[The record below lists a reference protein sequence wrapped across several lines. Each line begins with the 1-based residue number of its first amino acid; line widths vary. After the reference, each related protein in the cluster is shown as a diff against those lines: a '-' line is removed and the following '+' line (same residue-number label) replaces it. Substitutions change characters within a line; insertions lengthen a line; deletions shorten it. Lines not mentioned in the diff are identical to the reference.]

1 MADTA
6 VAVKQPS
13 QKAVAVK
20 NFQAVMN
27 NSYYQ
32 TLLENTMKENKGAFT
47 TSLMELFTSD
57 PQLMQCDPNALMS
70 EAVKAAGLRL
80 PINKQLGQAYIIV
93 FKNKDKETGQ
103 LVPTPT
109 LVIGTKGYVNLAL
122 RTNKYI
128 NINKGTVYEGE
139 FKGYNKITGALDI
152 SGEKTSD
159 VPVGYFA
166 YIKLKSGFEK
176 IYYMTLDGVCKFAK
190 KYAPTVKYADITW
203 QGLKELAIKQSVN
216 DSGGGQGWYGG
227 FQDMAEKTVLR
238 QLLSKWGE
246 LSVDAEK
253 IINSDENPTA
263 LQQRDAEFAEAKE
276 VLVVD
281 SETGEINPPQPTN
294 KTEAA
299 NLPPSPENTV
309 NASAD
314 NTAKPSDNPFK

>member
-6 VAVKQPS
+6 ISTVKQPS
-13 QKAVAVK
+13 TKAVAVK
-20 NFQAVMN
+20 NFQTVMN

-80 PINKQLGQAYIIV
+80 PINKQLGQAYIVV
-93 FKNKDKETGQ
+93 FKNKDKATGQ

-109 LVIGTKGYVNLAL
+109 LIIGTRGYINLAL
-122 RTNKYI
+122 RTNKYV

-139 FKGYNKITGALDI
+139 FRGFDKITGALDI

-166 YIKLKSGFEK
+166 YIKSKSGFEK
-176 IYYMTLDGVCKFAK
+176 IMYMTLDDVCKFAK
-190 KYAPTVKYADITW
+190 NFSPTVKFSKTTW
-203 QGLKELAIKQSVN
+203 QGLKEIAVKQSVQGE
-216 DSGGGQGWYGG
+216 GGGLGWYAG

-238 QLLSKWGE
+238 QLLTKWGE
-246 LSVDAEK
+246 LSVDAEQV
-253 IINSDENPTA
+253 INADERPTA
-263 LQQRDAEFAEAKE
+263 LQQRDAEFADAKE
-276 VLVVD
+276 VLTVD
-281 SETGEINPPQPTN
+281 GSTGEIHAASS
-294 KTEAA
+294 TE
-299 NLPPSPENTV
+299 
-309 NASAD
+309 D
-314 NTAKPSDNPFK
+314 NTQDLQAPAAQDDTFKL

>member
-1 MADTA
+1 MAETA
-6 VAVKQPS
+6 VAKQPS
-13 QKAVAVK
+13 QKALAVK
-20 NFQAVMN
+20 NFQLVMN

-32 TLLENTMKENKGAFT
+32 TLLLDTMKESKGVFT
-47 TSLMELFTSD
+47 TSLMEMFTSD
-57 PQLMQCDPNALMS
+57 AQLMSCDPNEIMM
-70 EAVKAAGLRL
+70 EAVKAASLRL
-80 PINKQLGQAYIIV
+80 PINKQLGQAYILV
-93 FKNKDKETGQ
+93 FNNKIKGTNKYK
-103 LVPTPT
+103 PTPT

-122 RTNKYI
+122 RTNKYT

-139 FKGYNKITGALDI
+139 FRGYNKITGALDI

-176 IYYMTLDGVCKFAK
+176 IYYMTLDEVCKFAK

-203 QGLKELAIKQSVN
+203 QGLKDLAIKQSVN

-227 FQDMAEKTVLR
+227 FQDMAEKTALR

-246 LSVDAEK
+246 LSVDVEK

-263 LQQRDAEFAEAKE
+263 LQQRDAEFAEAKK
-276 VLVVD
+276 VVIVD
-281 SETGEINPPQPTN
+281 AETGEINPPQPTN

-299 NLPPSPENTV
+299 NLPPTPENTV
-309 NASAD
+309 NASA
-314 NTAKPSDNPFK
+314 KPSDNPFK